1 LKEALRR
8 SGLSEEMFYD
18 ATKAARAAGFIGQNS
33 VNNAGLLLLEAV
45 GEMNPKGRIHRSSMR
60 EQGSLIFPS

>member
-1 LKEALRR
+1 MKEALRR
-8 SGLSEEMFYD
+8 SGLSEEMLYD

-45 GEMNPKGRIHRSSMR
+45 GEMNPKERLGGYT
-60 EQGSLIFPS
+60 EVL